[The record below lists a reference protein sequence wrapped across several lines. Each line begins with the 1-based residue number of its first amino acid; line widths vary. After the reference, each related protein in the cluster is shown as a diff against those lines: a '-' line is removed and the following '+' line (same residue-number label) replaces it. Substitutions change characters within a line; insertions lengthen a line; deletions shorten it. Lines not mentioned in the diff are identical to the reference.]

1 MKEVWYKMEFQKS
14 AKCLVA
20 EETKIR
26 WFLKKL
32 YEEKLLSNDE
42 YVVAIKLIDEKYP
55 SQRNR

>member
-14 AKCLVA
+14 GKCLIA

-26 WFLKKL
+26 LFLKKL

>member
-32 YEEKLLSNDE
+32 YEERLLSNDE
-42 YVVAIKLIDEKYP
+42 YVIAIKLLNEKYS

>member
-1 MKEVWYKMEFQKS
+1 MEFQKS
-14 AKCLVA
+14 DKDLIT

-32 YEEKLLSNDE
+32 YEERLLSNDE
-42 YVVAIKLIDEKYP
+42 YVMSIKLLNEKYS